1 MQYADAD
8 YETFCTPPL
17 MLERTIRTLAKMP
30 LHRDTRM
37 NTYYT
42 VSQKNKTLNFCPQL
56 CQMLPDCHKSFANRL
71 SVKFAT
77 NSYLNTPEH

>member
-42 VSQKNKTLNFCPQL
+42 VSQKTR
-56 CQMLPDCHKSFANRL
+56 H
-71 SVKFAT
+71 
-77 NSYLNTPEH
+77 